1 MKQHFI
7 RWMAL
12 AVMLMIGVASATV
25 NAQKLNVSPFFKE
38 DFAKNPAV
46 TMVSFSGEQTDWKGL
61 TSYKSVSV
69 SGNAEMADDIARS
82 VKKDGAKAEFK
93 ETTFKDGKLYF
104 GFYGLGGEGRHRKYL
119 FYLDLRP
126 KGKDKTTLVYIEGD
140 WSPEQVKTMITKKGV
155 KGL

>member
-7 RWMAL
+7 RWIAFAAILVIGMAS
-12 AVMLMIGVASATV
+12 VTV

-46 TMVSFSGEQTDWKGL
+46 TMVRFSGEKSDWKGL
-61 TSYKSVSV
+61 TMYKSVSV
-69 SGNAEMADDIARS
+69 AGNAEMADAIARS

-93 ETTFKDGKLYF
+93 ETSFKDGKLYF
-104 GFYGLGGEGRHRKYL
+104 GFYGMGGEGKHRKYL

-126 KGKDKTTLVYIEGD
+126 KCKEKTTLVYIEGD
-140 WSPEQVKTMITKKGV
+140 WSPEQVKTMITKKI
-155 KGL
+155 K

>member
-7 RWMAL
+7 RWIAFS
-12 AVMLMIGVASATV
+12 VMLLVCTLSTTV
-25 NAQKLNVSPFFKE
+25 YAQKLNVSPFFKE

-61 TSYKSVSV
+61 TTYKSVSV
-69 SGNAEMADDIARS
+69 TGNAEMADEIARG

-93 ETTFKDGKLYF
+93 ETSFKDGKLYF

-126 KGKDKTTLVYIEGD
+126 KGKEKTTLVYIEGN
-140 WSPEQVKTMITKKGV
+140 WSPEQVKTMITKKI
-155 KGL
+155 K

>member
-7 RWMAL
+7 RWIVFT
-12 AVMLMIGVASATV
+12 VMLLVCTV
-25 NAQKLNVSPFFKE
+25 SGTAYAQKLNVSPFFKE
-38 DFAKNPAV
+38 AFAKNPAV

-61 TSYKSVSV
+61 SEYKSVSV
-69 SGNAEMADDIARS
+69 AGNDEMADAIARS

-93 ETTFKDGKLYF
+93 ETSYKDGKLYF

-126 KGKDKTTLVYIEGD
+126 KGKEKTTLIYIEGD
-140 WSPEQVKTMITKKGV
+140 WSPEQIKTMITKKI
-155 KGL
+155 K